1 MRWERV
7 SDRLSARKRAHGAR
21 WSGEAAA
28 RHQGR
33 LASRVQGTFRYVSSE
48 IHMSKSRHRELK
60 LVSSR
65 PTALERTLAGKVTHD
80 SRGNAVW
87 DWAIDT
93 NVLSKKS
100 STELLRKLDEPQLS
114 LEGEVDAPQAW
125 HGDPYN
131 RTAR

>member
-1 MRWERV
+1 
-7 SDRLSARKRAHGAR
+7 
-21 WSGEAAA
+21 
-28 RHQGR
+28 
-33 LASRVQGTFRYVSSE
+33 
-48 IHMSKSRHRELK
+48 MSKNRRRELK

-65 PTALERTLAGKVTHD
+65 PTPTEGAIAGKVTHD

-100 STELLRKLDEPQLS
+100 STELLRTLDEPQLS
-114 LEGEVDAPQAW
+114 LEGEVDAPQTW